1 MKIILNGKP
10 FETQYLR
17 LFEIRDKYF
26 DSACITILNGFQT
39 SDNLT
44 VKDGDIVS
52 IIKKGVMPP
61 KEELESLMATRHT
74 PKVHDTVKSKSRR
87 MRTRR
92 TWLKYCSNA
101 RQNGCGVSE
110 TN

>member
-1 MKIILNGKP
+1 MINILIP
-10 FETQYLR
+10 HVL
-17 LFEIRDKYF
+17 LF
-26 DSACITILNGFQT
+26 LNGFQT

-61 KEELESLMATRHT
+61 KEELESLMAARHT
-74 PKVHDTVKSKSRR
+74 PKVHDTVKKARVAVCGLG
-87 MRTRR
+87 R

-101 RQNGCGVSE
+101 CQNECRVSE